1 MPLRLDPAQATFADE
16 VPDGVDALVHVVTT
30 GAVEQ
35 LPAEL
40 GEAFRTA
47 TRFEGKPGEVLVAA
61 SGDGLVIAAGA
72 GPAGDLDL
80 ERVRHAVGDG
90 VKAAKSAEHV
100 AVVLLIEGAIPEA
113 QVAGPALEAA
123 LLSTYSFTARKG
135 SEPEAPALASL
146 AIVAPGVE
154 EAVAVRAR
162 AVAEGAAL
170 TRELV
175 NEPGGSL
182 TAPEMADRAE
192 AMAAEKGLGCEIWD
206 LARLRDERCGGLLAV
221 NQGSTHEPRL
231 IKLTYEPEGEPTG
244 TVVFVGKGITFD
256 TGGYSIK
263 PSDGMMTM
271 KNDMGGGGAVIGAM
285 SVMPTVA
292 PSVRVVGIVC
302 ATDNMINGEAQRPG
316 DVFTA
321 RNGTTVEVLNTDAE
335 GRLVLADGLSL
346 AAEMEPDAIVDL
358 ATLTGACLVALG
370 QDIAGLMGND
380 DELVAKVAAAARATG
395 EPMWHL
401 PLPDRYREQLDSDTA
416 DLRNIGKGRQAGALT
431 AGLFLREFVGD
442 TPWVHLD
449 IAGPVTVD
457 AAKGEHAKGGTGFGV
472 RTLAELVATW

>member
-1 MPLRLDPAQATFADE
+1 MPLRLDPSQ
-16 VPDGVDALVHVVTT
+16 VILVDAAPDDVDAAVVVTT
-30 GAVEQ
+30 IDSLDS
-35 LPAEL
+35 LPAAVTASFR
-40 GEAFRTA
+40 EAA
-47 TRFEGKPGEVLVAA
+47 GLEGKPGQLLVAPA
-61 SGDGLVIAAGA
+61 GDALVIAVGA
-72 GPAGDLDL
+72 GEADGLDL
-80 ERVRHAVGDG
+80 EGLRRAVGDG
-90 VKAAKSAEHV
+90 VKAAKAAASVSVE
-100 AVVLLIEGAIPEA
+100 VLDSGSLAA
-113 QVAGPALEAA
+113 DVVAGAAVEAA

-135 SEPEAPALASL
+135 SQPDDPTLASV
-146 AIVAPGVE
+146 AVVAPGIDE
-154 EAVAVRAR
+154 SVAVRAR

-192 AMAAEKGLGCEIWD
+192 AMAAERGLDCEIWD
-206 LARLRDERCGGLLAV
+206 LERLQEERCGGILAV
-221 NQGSTHEPRL
+221 NQGSTYEPRL
-231 IKLTYEPEGEPTG
+231 IKLTWEPEGEATA
-244 TVVFVGKGITFD
+244 TIVLVGKGITFD
-256 TGGYSIK
+256 TGGYSLK

-285 SVMPTVA
+285 SVIPTIA

-302 ATDNMINGEAQRPG
+302 ATDNMVNGHAQRPG

-335 GRLVLADGLSL
+335 GRLVLADGLSI
-346 AAEMEPDAIVDL
+346 ATEMEPDAIVDL

-380 DELVAKVAAAARATG
+380 DELIAKVAAAAEATG

-401 PLPDRYREQLDSDTA
+401 PLPDRYREQLDSDVA
-416 DLRNIGKGRQAGALT
+416 DLKNIGKGRYGGTLT
-431 AGLFLREFVGD
+431 AGLFLREFVGE

-457 AAKGEHAKGGTGFGV
+457 AAKGERAKGGTGFAV
-472 RTLAELVATW
+472 RTIAELVAAW

>member
-1 MPLRLDPAQATFADE
+1 MPLRLDPAQVTLAD
-16 VPDGVDALVHVVTT
+16 VAGDADAAVVVTT
-30 GAVEQ
+30 TDSLDSLSDVVTA
-35 LPAEL
+35 
-40 GEAFRTA
+40 AFREA
-47 TRFEGKPGEVLVAA
+47 SGFEGKSGQQLVTPD
-61 SGDGLVIAAGA
+61 GDGILIAVGA
-72 GPAGDLDL
+72 GDAADLDL
-80 ERVRHAVGDG
+80 ERLRRAVGDG
-90 VKAAKSAEHV
+90 VKSAKAAATVSVEVLDAGPLSAEV
-100 AVVLLIEGAIPEA
+100 VAGAVV
-113 QVAGPALEAA
+113 EAA

-135 SEPEAPALASL
+135 TQPDAPTLTAVTV
-146 AIVAPGVE
+146 VAPGVD

-182 TAPEMADRAE
+182 TAPEMADRAQ
-192 AMAAEKGLGCEIWD
+192 AMAEATGLECEIWD
-206 LARLRDERCGGLLAV
+206 LEKLREERCGGILAV
-221 NQGSTHEPRL
+221 NQGSTYEPRL
-231 IKLTYEPEGEPTG
+231 IKLTWEPEGDATG
-244 TVVFVGKGITFD
+244 TVVLVGKGITFD
-256 TGGYSIK
+256 TGGYSLK
-263 PSDGMMTM
+263 PPDGMMTM

-285 SVMPTVA
+285 SVVPAVA
-292 PSVRVVGIVC
+292 PSVRVIGIVC
-302 ATDNMINGEAQRPG
+302 ATDNMVNGHAQRPG

-380 DELVAKVAAAARATG
+380 DDLIAKVAAAAEATG

-416 DLRNIGKGRQAGALT
+416 DLRNIGKGRYGGSLT
-431 AGLFLREFVGD
+431 AGLFLREFVGE

-449 IAGPVTVD
+449 IAGPVTTD
-457 AAKGEHAKGGTGFGV
+457 AAKGEHAKGGTGYAV
-472 RTLAELVATW
+472 RTLTELIASW

>member
-1 MPLRLDPAQATFADE
+1 MPLRLAPSQATLADAA
-16 VPDGVDALVHVVTT
+16 PDGVDAVVVVVTT
-30 GAVEQ
+30 ESVGS
-35 LPAEL
+35 LPDAAS
-40 GEAFRTA
+40 EAFRA
-47 TRFEGKPGEVLVAA
+47 AAGFEAKPGQTLVAPD
-61 SGDGLVIAAGA
+61 GDGLVIAVGA
-72 GPAGDLDL
+72 GGSDDLDL
-80 ERVRHAVGDG
+80 ERLRRAVGDG
-90 VKAAKSAEHV
+90 VKAAKAAASV
-100 AVVLLIEGAIPEA
+100 AVQVLDAGPLGADV
-113 QVAGPALEAA
+113 VAGAAIEAA

-135 SEPEAPALASL
+135 SQPDDPTLDSVTV
-146 AIVAPGVE
+146 VAPGVDE
-154 EAVAVRAR
+154 SVAVRAR

-192 AMAAEKGLGCEIWD
+192 AMAADRGLDCEIWD
-206 LARLRDERCGGLLAV
+206 LERLREERCGGILAV
-221 NQGSTHEPRL
+221 NQGSTYEPRL
-231 IKLTYEPEGEPTG
+231 IKLTWEPEGEATG
-244 TVVFVGKGITFD
+244 TVVLVGKGITFD
-256 TGGYSIK
+256 TGGYSLK
-263 PSDGMMTM
+263 PPDGMMTM

-285 SVMPTVA
+285 SVIPAIA

-302 ATDNMINGEAQRPG
+302 ATDNMVNGHAQRPG

-380 DELVAKVAAAARATG
+380 DELIAKVAAAAEATG

-416 DLRNIGKGRQAGALT
+416 DLKNIGKGRYGGTLT
-431 AGLFLREFVGD
+431 AGLFLREFVGE
-442 TPWVHLD
+442 TSWVHLD

-457 AAKGEHAKGGTGFGV
+457 AAKGEHAKGGTGYAV
-472 RTLAELVATW
+472 RTLTELIASW